1 MCAYGLQ
8 CHRYDRDAWRTR
20 LSEVGLVANVLLW
33 SLLDPFLLP
42 DEPGRRLR
50 PRFVLCLLRDR
61 PLLDAW
67 APTRLNLGRS
77 SLLLLARSW
86 SCPFVCKQ
94 DIGAR
99 SRKRSN
105 EKESQEKLTRPSRK
119 TSAGRCTK
127 GPEQSPTWDNNR
139 ASFYEWMPPGT
150 STPTRD

>member
-1 MCAYGLQ
+1 MCCYGL
-8 CHRYDRDAWRTR
+8 CSIRSFFPTNRGDG
-20 LSEVGLVANVLLW
+20 S
-33 SLLDPFLLP
+33 DPGSFCACSAI
-42 DEPGRRLR
+42 GRCSTPR
-50 PRFVLCLLRDR
+50 P
-61 PLLDAW
+61 
-67 APTRLNLGRS
+67 PTRLNLGRS
-77 SLLLLARSW
+77 SFLLLARSW